1 MTRAGTSEMRTL
13 RAGPWSARYGARVPW
28 VLLGGAA
35 AGALLAVAGLMIGSY
50 GLSPAEVVNALVGR
64 AEDPL
69 AAYFVREVR
78 APRVA
83 AALIVGAA
91 LGMAG
96 ALLQNVTVNPLGS
109 PDILGFTTG
118 AASGALL
125 QIVVVGGSTSQV
137 ALGALAGGL
146 ATALVVH
153 LLTRPT
159 GLTSQRLVLV
169 GLGVGATLAAVNSLL
184 IVRASLVSAQTAAQ
198 WLAGSLNAV
207 LWPRV
212 GFTVAAVGA
221 LLIPAVLLARP
232 VAMLPLGDDFCRA
245 AGIRVPIIRNA
256 AVLVSVALVSVATAA
271 TGPIA
276 FVAVAAP
283 QIARRL
289 MRQPLPGLAGSAVTG
304 GVLVLV
310 SDLIAQRL
318 FAPTQLA
325 VGVVTGAAGGVYLV
339 WLLATEWARA
349 RR

>member
-1 MTRAGTSEMRTL
+1 MTTDVRTV
-13 RAGPWSARYGARVPW
+13 RAGPWSARYKSRMPR
-28 VLLGGAA
+28 VLLATAA
-35 AGALLAVAGLMIGSY
+35 VGVVLAVAGLLVGSY
-50 GLSPAEVVNALVGR
+50 GLTPAEALGALVGR
-64 AEDPL
+64 SEDRL

-83 AALIVGAA
+83 GALVVGAA
-91 LGMAG
+91 LGVAG
-96 ALLQNVTVNPLGS
+96 SLLQNVTVNPLGS

-118 AASGALL
+118 AASGALV
-125 QIVVVGGSTSQV
+125 QIIVVGSSSTQV
-137 ALGALAGGL
+137 ALGALVGGL
-146 ATALVVH
+146 ATALLVH

-169 GLGVGATLAAVNSLL
+169 GLGVGVTLAALNSLL
-184 IVRASLVSAQTAAQ
+184 IVRASLVAAQTAAQ

-212 GFTVAAVGA
+212 GLTATAVGV
-221 LLIPAVLLARP
+221 LLILAALLARP
-232 VAMLPLGDDFCRA
+232 VAMLPLGDDYCRA
-245 AGIRVPIIRNA
+245 AGIPVPLVRQG

-276 FVAVAAP
+276 FVALAAP
-283 QIARRL
+283 QISRRL
-289 MRQPLPGLAGSAVTG
+289 MRQPMPGVVGSAVTG

-339 WLLATEWARA
+339 WLLATEWGRS